1 MGFLFGGKIVKL
13 TIKNFQGHEQ
23 STLDFTSPGIN
34 AITGPNGHGKSSI
47 FRAMRAV
54 PMGDTLDRRHNT
66 RESSVDI
73 DGVTKAY
80 TASRNQYE
88 IAGNTFK
95 ALRNNVPKEVFD
107 RLQLRDIN
115 FRSQHQ
121 PYFLLSD
128 SPGAVAR
135 AMNELTDLGV
145 IDYVASALKAEG
157 RRLDAE
163 RSRIM
168 SDLEV
173 ERKRVSNLDWAVEA
187 DEDLRLIESTQ
198 ASIVEMNTQVLAL
211 SVLIADAI
219 ELQAKLAKFPPAY
232 VLDLFTSTLE
242 DIQAADSTEL
252 EALIS
257 TATTHKQWL
266 ELVPESMIGD
276 LESAQNRLS
285 KAPEIVSLE
294 SLVASAREY
303 ALDLRLCPD
312 PKPDIARLD
321 FVFPEYELL
330 EIRVTEARRLR
341 SEFER
346 YIRLS
351 GWEADLSK
359 IQLPTIEFESLE
371 SMTQSASALVC
382 QSIEAE
388 LKYQEALTNYKL
400 LMPETCPLCGGVPD
414 EDHQH

>member
-1 MGFLFGGKIVKL
+1 MKL

-80 TASRNQYE
+80 TSARNQYE
-88 IAGNTFK
+88 IDGNTFK

-145 IDYVASALKAEG
+145 IDYVASALKSEG

-163 RSRIM
+163 RSR
-168 SDLEV
+168 LESNLEA
-173 ERKRVSNLDWAVEA
+173 ERTKVSSLDWAVEA
-187 DEDLRLIESTQ
+187 NEDLRLIESTQ
-198 ASIVEMNTQVLAL
+198 ASIDAMSTQILTL
-211 SVLIADAI
+211 SVIIADAV
-219 ELQAKLAKFPPAY
+219 ELRAKLAKFPPAG
-232 VLDLFTSTLE
+232 VLQVFECLLDKIHLT
-242 DIQAADSTEL
+242 DSTGL

-257 TATTHKQWL
+257 TATTHKQWI
-266 ELVPESMIGD
+266 ESVPESMMAA
-276 LESAQNRLS
+276 LEVGQNRLS
-285 KAPEIVSLE
+285 KAPEIASLE

-303 ALDLRLCPD
+303 ALDLRLCLD

-321 FVFPEYELL
+321 FAFPEYDLL
-330 EIRVTEARRLR
+330 ETRVAEARRLR
-341 SEFER
+341 SEVER
-346 YIRLS
+346 LSHTAGWGPDLSEIRLP
-351 GWEADLSK
+351 A
-359 IQLPTIEFESLE
+359 IEFESLE
-371 SMTQSASALVC
+371 ALSKSAASLLQ
-382 QSIEAE
+382 QSIEVE
-388 LKYQEALTNYKL
+388 LKYQEALSDYKL
-400 LMPETCPLCGGVPD
+400 LMPETCPLCGGVTN